1 MEKMPVFVKVEEY
14 EDAVNTLAA
23 LKSKMEAAKT
33 TLIKINQLKQEEDSQ
48 LQSWQ
53 TALSEIEN
61 RLNSIDQFLHEPE
74 NF

>member
-1 MEKMPVFVKVEEY
+1 MEKMPVFVKIEEY
-14 EDAVNTLAA
+14 DSIISIMLTL
-23 LKSKMEAAKT
+23 KNKIESAKT
-33 TLIKINQLKQEEDSQ
+33 TLNKINQLKQEEDSQ

-74 NF
+74 QF

>member
-1 MEKMPVFVKVEEY
+1 MERMPVFVKIDEY
-14 EDAVNTLAA
+14 DDVLKTMSTLRSRIA
-23 LKSKMEAAKT
+23 AAKT

-53 TALSEIEN
+53 TALAEIEN
-61 RLNSIDQFLHEPE
+61 RLGSITQLLHEPE